1 MNMTTLQLTGK
12 ILISLATAIY
22 GFIPLFVDLGKTHAT
37 NPLWISH
44 ARFHVVWQTIMMFLL
59 ATAGLYFLWFS
70 DAAPSSSINLAFLFG
85 LIVLGGF
92 LLNVLVCRLYKGTL
106 SDPNGVAP
114 IFGKVDANLFGFTLG
129 LVLLLLGYIIYHL

>member
-1 MNMTTLQLTGK
+1 MTTLHLTGK

-37 NPLWISH
+37 NPLWTSH
-44 ARFHVVWQTIMMFLL
+44 ARFHVVWQVIIMFFL
-59 ATAGLYFLWFS
+59 AITGLYFLWFS
-70 DAAPSSSINLAFLFG
+70 DATQSYSINLPFLFG

-92 LLNVLVCRLYKGTL
+92 LLNVLVRHLYKGTL
-106 SDPNGVAP
+106 SDPNGVPP

-129 LVLLLLGYIIYHL
+129 LVLLVLGYIIYHL

>member
-1 MNMTTLQLTGK
+1 MTTLHLTGK

-37 NPLWISH
+37 NPLWTSH
-44 ARFHVVWQTIMMFLL
+44 ARFHVVWQVIIMFFL
-59 ATAGLYFLWFS
+59 AIMGLYFLWFS
-70 DAAPSSSINLAFLFG
+70 DATQSYSINLPFLFG

-92 LLNVLVCRLYKGTL
+92 LLNVLVRHLYKGTL
-106 SDPNGVAP
+106 SDPNGVPP

>member
-1 MNMTTLQLTGK
+1 MTTLHLTGK

-37 NPLWISH
+37 NPLWTSH
-44 ARFHVVWQTIMMFLL
+44 ARFHVVWQVIIMFFL
-59 ATAGLYFLWFS
+59 AIMGLYFLWFS
-70 DAAPSSSINLAFLFG
+70 DATQSYSINLPFLFG

-92 LLNVLVCRLYKGTL
+92 LLNVLVQHLYKGTL
-106 SDPNGVAP
+106 SDPNGVPP

>member
-1 MNMTTLQLTGK
+1 MTTLHLTGK
-12 ILISLATAIY
+12 ILISLATVIY

-37 NPLWISH
+37 NPLWTSH
-44 ARFHVVWQTIMMFLL
+44 ARFHVVWQVIIMFFL
-59 ATAGLYFLWFS
+59 AITGLYFLWFS
-70 DAAPSSSINLAFLFG
+70 DATESYSINLPFLFG

-92 LLNVLVCRLYKGTL
+92 LLNVLVRQLYKGTL
-106 SDPNGVAP
+106 SDPNGVPP

>member
-1 MNMTTLQLTGK
+1 MTTLHLTGK
-12 ILISLATAIY
+12 ILISLATVIY

-37 NPLWISH
+37 NPLWTSH
-44 ARFHVVWQTIMMFLL
+44 ARFHVVWQVIIMFFL
-59 ATAGLYFLWFS
+59 AIMGLYFLWFS
-70 DAAPSSSINLAFLFG
+70 DATQSYSINLPFLFG

-92 LLNVLVCRLYKGTL
+92 LLNVLVLHLYKGTL
-106 SDPNGVAP
+106 SDPNGVPP